1 MFLWVI
7 ARTGFILFSFLFS
20 FFFFLFFLFPFF
32 HFSFGAWDKCCIPR
46 WVDRKGDGYCKD
58 EVKLMYNCCL
68 IKILQPA
75 SARTLRQIAWLSSCA
90 RQVLQSLL
98 LSVCFHW
105 RWVMLWSGT
114 ADNIKQINK
123 RSVTQRSQHELWLQ
137 RWRSSHLLEPPE
149 SWTNGLS

>member
-1 MFLWVI
+1 MFSWVTS
-7 ARTGFILFSFLFS
+7 RTGFILFSFFFPCFLFFFSLFS
-20 FFFFLFFLFPFF
+20 F
-32 HFSFGAWDKCCIPR
+32 GTWGKCCIPG

-58 EVKLMYNCCL
+58 EVKLMYNRCF

-75 SARTLRQIAWLSSCA
+75 STRTLREIAWLPSCA
-90 RQVLQSLL
+90 RQVLQRLL

-123 RSVTQRSQHELWLQ
+123 SSVTQRSQHELWLQ
-137 RWRSSHLLEPPE
+137 RWHSSHLLEPSE
-149 SWTNGLS
+149 SWMARPS